1 MGNLS
6 RDIDKHRT
14 ARLDAERETQDP
26 GNARTIRSL
35 RRKGRYG
42 TTDDV
47 GVVLLMKLYWD
58 SLPGFI
64 SQAISDS
71 SG

>member
-1 MGNLS
+1 M
-6 RDIDKHRT
+6 
-14 ARLDAERETQDP
+14 
-26 GNARTIRSL
+26 
-35 RRKGRYG
+35 G

-47 GVVLLMKLYWD
+47 GVVLLMKVYWD